1 MRSGSARRCASCS
14 NRRTGGRRSRCSRP
28 PERSMSE
35 PVVVEKFAVGQAVRR
50 IEDQRL
56 LQGLGRYSDD
66 VNLPRQAYAAVV
78 RSTHAHARIARVD
91 VSAARAAPGVL
102 AALTGADVAADGL
115 GNMPTD
121 GTRKR
126 GDGSPGFR
134 TPRPALLGDRVR
146 HVGDPVALV
155 VADTR
160 ERAADAA
167 ALMRVEY
174 EPLPAVT
181 ATAHAVRPGSPAVW
195 DEAPD
200 NVAFVWEAGIRDAV
214 DRAFAGAAH
223 VTRLDFVVSRVAAA
237 PLEPRAAVGEYD
249 RRTGRYTLYTGIQ
262 GPHGSRALLAD
273 IFKVPQSHMRVV
285 TGEVGGSFGMRS
297 GLYPEMVLVLW
308 AARRLGRPVKWT
320 SDRREGF
327 VTDEHGRDNLSTAE
341 LALDANGRF
350 LALRVAIN
358 LNVGAYLTPRSAGP
372 GTNNVGGIAGI
383 YTTPAIHVQTTG
395 VFSNTTPTGPY
406 RGAGRPEATYAIE
419 RVIDVAAMEL
429 RIDPIELR
437 RRNLIPSSAMP
448 FKTGLVFTYDCGEFA
463 RGMDMALGL
472 ADRAGFE
479 KRRAEARQRGK
490 LRGLG
495 IANPIEVAGGPY
507 TAMNPD
513 TAELRVN
520 ADGPV
525 SLFAGSTSM
534 GQGNE
539 TAFAQIVSEKLGVP
553 PERIQVFWGDSDLL
567 GAGRGN
573 GGSGALTVGGSAVT
587 RATEKIV
594 ERGRK
599 IAARLLEAAPEDVV
613 HQDGKFT
620 VKGTDKGVSLA
631 NVARAAYVPRQLPQG
646 MEPGFSEEAS
656 FTPSAVTFPNG
667 SQICEVEIDEDT
679 GAVRV
684 VRHTVVDDVG
694 RMVNPMLV
702 KGQIHGG
709 VVQGLGQGLYEELS
723 YDPATGQLLAGS
735 FMDYAMPRADDM
747 PAFDVDSHEV
757 PTAVNPLGA
766 KGVGEAGTVG
776 ALPALLNAVNDALAP
791 LGVRHLDMPVTA
803 ERVWRAIQDAK
814 ARR

>member
-1 MRSGSARRCASCS
+1 
-14 NRRTGGRRSRCSRP
+14 
-28 PERSMSE
+28 MSD
-35 PVVVEKFAVGQAVRR
+35 PVTVEKFAVGQSVRR
-50 IEDQRL
+50 LEDPRL
-56 LQGLGRYSDD
+56 IQGFGRYSDD
-66 VNLPRQAYAAVV
+66 VNLPHQAYAVVV
-78 RSTHAHARIARVD
+78 RSPHAHARIRSVDTANARG
-91 VSAARAAPGVL
+91 APGVF
-102 AALTGADVAADGL
+102 AVLTGADLATDGL
-115 GNMPTD
+115 GDLPTD
-121 GTRKR
+121 KTRKR
-126 GDGSPGFR
+126 RDGSPAFA
-134 TPRPALLGDRVR
+134 TPRPALVRDRVR

-155 VADTR
+155 VAATPDQ
-160 ERAADAA
+160 AVDAA
-167 ALMRVEY
+167 ELVAVDY
-174 EPLPAVT
+174 DPLPAVA
-181 ATAHAVRPGSPAVW
+181 ATPDAARPGAPAVW
-195 DEAPD
+195 AEAPD
-200 NVAFVWEAGIRDAV
+200 NVAFVWEAGNKDTVA
-214 DRAFAGAAH
+214 RAFASATH

-237 PLEPRAAVGEYD
+237 PLEPRGAVGEWD
-249 RRTGRYTLYTGIQ
+249 RRSGRYTLHTGIQ
-262 GPHGSRALLAD
+262 APHGLRALLAD
-273 IFKVPQSHMRVV
+273 QIFRVPQSHLRVV

-297 GLYPEMVLVLW
+297 GVYPEHALVLW
-308 AARRLGRPVKWT
+308 AAKRLGRPVKWT
-320 SDRREGF
+320 SERREGF
-327 VTDEHGRDNLSTAE
+327 VTDDHGRDNVSTVE
-341 LALDANGRF
+341 LALDANGKF
-350 LALRVAIN
+350 LALRVAIT

-372 GTNNVGGIAGI
+372 GTNNVGGVAGV
-383 YTTPAIHVQTTG
+383 YTTPAIHVHTTG

-419 RVIDVAAMEL
+419 RVIDVAALEL
-429 RIDPIELR
+429 KIDPVELR
-437 RRNLIPSSAMP
+437 RRNLIPPTAMP
-448 FKTGLVFTYDCGEFA
+448 FKTGLVFTYDCGDFG

-520 ADGPV
+520 PDGSV

-539 TAFAQIVSEKLGVP
+539 TAFAQIVSDRLGVP
-553 PERIQVFWGDSDLL
+553 PERIQVFWGDSDAL

-587 RATEKIV
+587 RATEKVI
-594 ERGRK
+594 ERGRR

-613 HQDGKFT
+613 HRDGKFT
-620 VKGTDKGVSLA
+620 VTGTDRGVTFA
-631 NVARAAYVPRQLPQG
+631 NVARAAYQPRQLPQG
-646 MEPGFSEEAS
+646 MEPGFSEEAT
-656 FTPSAVTFPNG
+656 FTPPAVTFPNG
-667 SQICEVEIDEDT
+667 SQICEVEIDEET
-679 GAVRV
+679 GAVRI
-684 VRHTVVDDVG
+684 VRHCVVDDVG

-709 VVQGLGQGLYEELS
+709 VVQGLGQGLFEQLAYE
-723 YDPATGQLLAGS
+723 PTTGQLLAGS
-735 FMDYAMPRADDM
+735 FMDYAMPRADDV

-757 PTAVNPLGA
+757 PTQVNPLGA

-803 ERVWRAIQDAK
+803 ERVWRAIRDAK